1 MRPVLLVGR
10 PYGNQSDP
18 KRHTIDVAANAID
31 LGFEA
36 FKAHLKLLGP
46 FVCHVPAHHKF
57 IGEVSFD
64 KTRTGSLDE
73 TGDTRDDSSEY
84 PSKGARTLNKIQPGG
99 DSRDREN
106 AQRRL
111 QDAY

>member
-1 MRPVLLVGR
+1 MGRVLLVGR
-10 PYGNQSDP
+10 PYGNQSEP

-36 FKAHLKLLGP
+36 FKAHLKLLGS
-46 FVCHVPAHHKF
+46 FARHVPAHHKF

-64 KTRTGSLDE
+64 KTRTGGPWNE

-84 PSKGARTLNKIQPGG
+84 PSKGARTLNKIQPHG
-99 DSRDREN
+99 D
-106 AQRRL
+106 
-111 QDAY
+111 